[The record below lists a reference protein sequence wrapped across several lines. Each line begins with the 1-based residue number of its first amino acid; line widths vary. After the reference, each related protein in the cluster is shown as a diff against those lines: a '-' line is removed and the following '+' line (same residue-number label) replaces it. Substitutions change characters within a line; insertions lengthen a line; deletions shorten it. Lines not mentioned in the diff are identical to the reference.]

1 MTVPP
6 RNLRKGW
13 PRASLPPLLH
23 IDERPAWPLSLPASR
38 QLRLPSML
46 WPAPPLPSAI
56 YNTEISKISSVVLRL
71 LERPFSLPSSEMIM
85 SREGI
90 LKYLKYFTM
99 FIFTE
104 RVIFEMTFHRLEG
117 LRLSFVSRRDTS
129 AIALNYLVTYLSFSC
144 SFIFYNMEINYNKVI
159 FYTLY

>member
-6 RNLRKGW
+6 RNLRKGQ
-13 PRASLPPLLH
+13 PSSATPYRRAASLAPLT
-23 IDERPAWPLSLPASR
+23 P
-38 QLRLPSML
+38 RLETIAAPFNAL
-46 WPAPPLPSAI
+46 TGPPLPSAI
-56 YNTEISKISSVVLRL
+56 YNTEISKIPSVVLRL

-159 FYTLY
+159 FYTNDF

>member
-1 MTVPP
+1 
-6 RNLRKGW
+6 
-13 PRASLPPLLH
+13 
-23 IDERPAWPLSLPASR
+23 
-38 QLRLPSML
+38 
-46 WPAPPLPSAI
+46 
-56 YNTEISKISSVVLRL
+56 
-71 LERPFSLPSSEMIM
+71 
-85 SREGI
+85 
-90 LKYLKYFTM
+90 M

-159 FYTLY
+159 FYTNDFTSFDK

>member
-1 MTVPP
+1 
-6 RNLRKGW
+6 
-13 PRASLPPLLH
+13 
-23 IDERPAWPLSLPASR
+23 
-38 QLRLPSML
+38 
-46 WPAPPLPSAI
+46 
-56 YNTEISKISSVVLRL
+56 
-71 LERPFSLPSSEMIM
+71 
-85 SREGI
+85 
-90 LKYLKYFTM
+90 M

-159 FYTLY
+159 FYTNDF